1 LNLNS
6 AKIIQQALQYYEMGK
21 VSMFKRSL
29 LSVATQAVIY
39 SSLSMPI
46 TALAQQAVEE
56 NEQGLERITVTSQ
69 KRLQSIQDVPSAIL
83 AISGASLEK
92 NSINN
97 LLAMSESIPNVHITE
112 SSSSKRIFVR
122 GIGSGT
128 NAGFEQSVAMYKDGI
143 YLGRG
148 HQAKFPFLD
157 MQSVELIKGPQAVM
171 FGKNATA
178 GAFSMLTN
186 SPTDDNE
193 GSVFIE
199 YGSDNEQRLNGVVN
213 VALSDDFSI
222 RIAAFTESRDGYIN
236 NVARDED
243 EASSEASGVRL
254 SADWQLTENTNA
266 LLKWEHASFDTKGSR
281 YQYIVDETSRDEQ
294 IAADPTNLANV
305 GYRSF
310 LLSDTS
316 GLDYTSAVSGDLH
329 PEGLDEGNSTTSDN
343 AVLQLTHS
351 SDLFE
356 FTSITTFSEYDWNS
370 IFDAD
375 YSEVSLIKQTYT
387 ENYEQFTQEFR
398 IASPMGT
405 EFEYVAGV
413 FYMNSELDH
422 PNDILLA
429 AATLITTLPAGTS
442 VGTRAQFD
450 QEQESYSA
458 FAAFTWNVNND
469 WRANIG
475 LRYQHEEKSV
485 TSVQDSYGLYAA
497 ETPEPVQQF
506 VNTLVPGIATALSGA
521 GAHDIAQKREE
532 SHLSP
537 SLSIQYLG
545 FDDTMLFASTSIGY
559 KAGGFDG
566 SGLNSSNGNQADPDS
581 GFEFD
586 DEKATNIE
594 FGIKAEPIKN
604 ILEVNA
610 TIFHTK
616 YEDLQVSEFNGNAFV
631 VKNAAETKV
640 QGIEIDSRWALAE
653 NWHLTA
659 NLALLDFE
667 YVSYTGASPT
677 VRQAEFL
684 GQATQDL
691 SGKPGAFAPDYSG
704 NISLDY
710 HTDVFSGYPFSANL
724 SVQFSDDYFLEQD
737 LDPIAVQASYAKVN
751 FRVELADKDDAW
763 TLALL
768 VNNVT
773 DEQTFSQAND
783 VPVLSFAH
791 RFLSERPRSVH
802 IQASYNF

>member
-1 LNLNS
+1 
-6 AKIIQQALQYYEMGK
+6 
-21 VSMFKRSL
+21 MFKRSL

-186 SPTDDNE
+186 SPTDENE

-751 FRVELADKDDAW
+751 FRMELADKDDAW